1 MNVLT
6 RYIAKD
12 ILKAAFFAAILLL
25 TLFDLFTFSD
35 ELDDIGRGDY
45 SLADVCYFV
54 TLTSPTVFYEL
65 MPASALIGSLFAL
78 GAIAS
83 HHELIAMRAAG
94 LSVFGIIRAV
104 LVAGCFWVALA
115 VLVGEFVAPF
125 AEEKAQVM
133 RATAQHNAFFRNLK
147 YGIWL
152 REGTRFINIRLL
164 EDNGNLADISI
175 YETDAQRHL
184 LRSVHAKEAVYLGKQ
199 QWRLEDIQ
207 ASAVTTAQIQASSAA
222 EQVWNSS
229 IAPDLLKIVVVNPDN
244 LSLYDLA
251 LYVQFLKDNQQ
262 KSQLYEMSFWGRVVT
277 PLVIFV
283 MLLVSTPF
291 VIGVKRGVSAAS
303 RILIGV
309 VIGMGFNVLDM
320 TISHIGLI
328 YSLNPPL
335 VAFTP
340 SLLVLAGAVYAL
352 RKVG

>member
-6 RYIAKD
+6 RYIVGD
-12 ILKAAFFAAILLL
+12 ILKASSIAAILLL

-35 ELDDIGRGDY
+35 ELDDIGRGEY
-45 SLADVCYFV
+45 GLLEVCYFV
-54 TLTSPTVFYEL
+54 TFTSPTILYEL

-78 GAIAS
+78 GGMANS
-83 HHELIAMRAAG
+83 QELVAMRAAG

-104 LVAGCFWVALA
+104 LVAGCCWIAVA
-115 VLVGEFVAPF
+115 VLVGEFIAPI
-125 AEEKAQVM
+125 AESKAQVM
-133 RATAQHNAFFRNLK
+133 RATAQQNPFFRNLK

-164 EDNGNLADISI
+164 EDNGDLADISI

-184 LRSVHAKEAVYLGKQ
+184 LRSIHAQKAVYLGKQ
-199 QWRLEDIQ
+199 QWRLQDIQ
-207 ASAVTTAQIQASSAA
+207 ESSVSTTQMHAKSQTEQI
-222 EQVWNSS
+222 WNSS

-251 LYVQFLKDNQQ
+251 MYVEFLKDNQQ

-277 PLVIFV
+277 PLVIFA
-283 MLLVSTPF
+283 MLLVSAPF
-291 VIGVKRGVSAAS
+291 VIGVKRGISAAT

-309 VIGMGFNVLDM
+309 VIGMGFNVIDM

-335 VAFTP
+335 IAFMP
-340 SLLVLAGAVYAL
+340 SLLVLSAAVYAI
-352 RKVG
+352 RKRG